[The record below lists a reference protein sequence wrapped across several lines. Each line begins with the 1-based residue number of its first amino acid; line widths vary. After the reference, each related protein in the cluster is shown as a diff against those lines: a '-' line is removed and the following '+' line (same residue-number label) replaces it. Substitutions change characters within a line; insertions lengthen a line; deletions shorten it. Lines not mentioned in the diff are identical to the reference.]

1 LYKPRLNRLQEALT
15 LAERRAIV
23 RAVLRTAPDLPTRIV
38 SEMTGASPQ
47 LVSKL
52 RKQLTTVRRSV
63 IAKAD
68 LPAKQETE
76 VQLRLPLRVVA

>member
-1 LYKPRLNRLQEALT
+1 MYKPRLNRLQEALT
-15 LAERRAIV
+15 LAERREIV
-23 RAVLRTAPDLPTRIV
+23 RAIVRTAPDLPVHTV
-38 SEMTGASPQ
+38 AEMSGASPQ

-52 RKQLTTVRRSV
+52 RKQLTVRRSV
-63 IAKAD
+63 IEKAD